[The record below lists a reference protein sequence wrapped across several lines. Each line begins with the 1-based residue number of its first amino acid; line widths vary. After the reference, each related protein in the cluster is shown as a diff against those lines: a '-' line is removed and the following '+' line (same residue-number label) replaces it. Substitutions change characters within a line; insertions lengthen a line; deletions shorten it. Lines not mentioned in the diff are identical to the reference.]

1 MGLSVW
7 GHSTRPGSPYQWT
20 QDHVHPGSTGLSLF
34 TVFSLVGLD
43 IGALGQG
50 QDLVGSLHGLVF
62 SSERLSGIVVPRGD
76 TLGFYGFP
84 I

>member
-1 MGLSVW
+1 MWIQGSVCVGPFYQASVPLS
-7 GHSTRPGSPYQWT
+7 GDSGSCSSRVDRIKFIYCFL
-20 QDHVHPGSTGLSLF
+20 TGW
-34 TVFSLVGLD
+34 
-43 IGALGQG
+43 GQG
-50 QDLVGSLHGLVF
+50 QDLVGSLHSLVF